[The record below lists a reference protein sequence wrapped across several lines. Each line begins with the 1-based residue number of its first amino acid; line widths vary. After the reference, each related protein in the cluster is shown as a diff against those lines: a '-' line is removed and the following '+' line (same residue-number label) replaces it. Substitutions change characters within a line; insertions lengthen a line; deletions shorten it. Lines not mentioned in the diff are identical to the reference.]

1 MEIRQKENSNF
12 ISESNKDVRRG
23 FRGLLQQLQNLTNSM
38 QLKESEYISSFIYV
52 ISPTIHVDTM
62 IVTEL
67 EKMHHEVLTLSLNK
81 VKYVN
86 REKMICWLGIQDGI
100 LSRNLKA
107 WTWYL
112 FMKIGSWPKQLH
124 RMNSRFSW
132 RSEEGR
138 NCIQENEF
146 PGKQW

>member
-107 WTWYL
+107 
-112 FMKIGSWPKQLH
+112 
-124 RMNSRFSW
+124 
-132 RSEEGR
+132 
-138 NCIQENEF
+138 
-146 PGKQW
+146 